1 MHSSRADGIDVAQS
15 AQHGP
20 SVLLID
26 DEQDLLDSLRQSLG
40 RKGFQ
45 VKTVLSGREGL
56 ALLLTVRPDV
66 VLVDLRMPQM
76 DGLAVLHAVRE
87 QDANLP
93 VILITAF
100 ATVPTA
106 LAAVKEGA
114 FDYLAKPFSNDEVEL
129 VLRRALDH
137 RRLIEENR
145 RLQTRARAKEAF
157 APIIGESPPMRRLLK
172 LMGNVAA
179 TDVNVLIVG
188 ECGTGKELVAR
199 GIHAASL
206 GWDQPF
212 AVVDCG
218 ALPEDRLERELFGYE
233 KGAFTGATHTKA
245 GLLQW
250 ASGGTLFLD
259 EVSELALP
267 LQAKLLHAIQER
279 TVRRSGPALRAVDC
293 RIISATSCDLE
304 ARVRDGGFRDDL
316 YCRLKVVTVELPPLR
331 VREGD
336 IPLLAQ
342 HFFDELKSETA
353 KHLEGISSAAM
364 MILESYS
371 WPGNVR
377 ELRNV
382 IERAI
387 TLSESTQ
394 ITLLDL
400 PSALLEAVEGPEES
414 GAGSG
419 DFQHEKQAL
428 ITRFERDYVERT
440 LRETDGNVAEAARR
454 AGMERP
460 AFHRLMRKYA
470 IDAAPYRS
478 GQQ

>member
-1 MHSSRADGIDVAQS
+1 MTDPA
-15 AQHGP
+15 
-20 SVLLID
+20 SVLVID
-26 DEQDLLDSLRQSLG
+26 DEQDLLDSLRKALG

-45 VKTVLSGREGL
+45 VSTARSGRDGL
-56 ALLLTVRPDV
+56 ALFPTVRPDV

-87 QDANLP
+87 QDPNLP

-100 ATVPTA
+100 ATVQTA

-145 RLQTRARAKEAF
+145 RLLERVHGKEIF
-157 APIIGESPPMRRLLK
+157 AAIIGRSAPMRRLLTLVEK
-172 LMGNVAA
+172 VAA
-179 TDVNVLIVG
+179 SDTNVLIVG
-188 ECGTGKELVAR
+188 ESGTGKELVAQA
-199 GIHAASL
+199 IHAASARR
-206 GWDQPF
+206 DRPF
-212 AVVDCG
+212 VPVDCA
-218 ALPEDRLERELFGYE
+218 ALPENLLESELFGYE
-233 KGAFTGATHTKA
+233 KGAFTGASSSKV
-245 GLLQW
+245 GLLEF
-250 ASGGTLFLD
+250 ASKGTVFLD
-259 EVSELALP
+259 EVTELAP
-267 LQAKLLHAIQER
+267 SLQSKLLRAMQEK
-279 TVRRSGPALRAVDC
+279 TVRRLGGTALKEVDF
-293 RIISATSCDLE
+293 RIISATNCDLE

-316 YCRLKVVTVELPPLR
+316 YYRVKVVTVELPPLR
-331 VREGD
+331 LREGD

-342 HFFDELKSETA
+342 HFFDQLKTETA

-414 GAGSG
+414 GVGSG
-419 DFQHEKQAL
+419 DFQHEKHAL

-440 LRETDGNVAEAARR
+440 LRETAGNVAEAARR

-478 GQQ
+478 GS